1 MPTFYAVL
9 CRRKSPLWLQSMAK
23 IWSIWPYFDAI
34 ATSEAI
40 CRPGARGACRYN
52 NKNTRKLCRKPRNG
66 LKVTEFEDE
75 KVTFFEVIEAVEAA
89 PEKTATNLTVW
100 T

>member
-40 CRPGARGACRYN
+40 CRPGACGACRYN

-100 T
+100 I